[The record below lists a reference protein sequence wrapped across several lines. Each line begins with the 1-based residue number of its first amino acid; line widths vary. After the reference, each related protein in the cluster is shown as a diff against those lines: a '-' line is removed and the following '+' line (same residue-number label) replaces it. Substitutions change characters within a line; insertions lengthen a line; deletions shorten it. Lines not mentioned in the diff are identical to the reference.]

1 MSLADHQSKNVP
13 NHSGNVPNGHLV
25 HVLHRRVSS
34 KQAQIQRLAIE
45 KYRTSGLGIN
55 FSDVINSLGCSK
67 KNAQHMLKMACNAEI
82 LFRLP
87 RRTKPQSYFP
97 SAFKADILEKIRK
110 ADNLLNE
117 PTGLNHSNLTNA
129 SSSRLDQLEKQKPQ
143 SLLDILQQLKFMP
156 LFIHKIQLETAVDQE
171 IYYAI
176 NHDFNKKNKMKIHEE
191 RIGCQ
196 IKGPPNVKYLISPNG
211 KILVYI
217 RCSDRPFKLE
227 DDSDFSFFF
236 AFLGQVRDRLL
247 YILNDIRERYVP
259 SIMDWHLL
267 GCDLNKDVKIND
279 LAQLTLSDI
288 QLKTAD
294 RVFRSYVKSL
304 YDKAVDRCEES
315 VTMDLPM
322 QTALDDI
329 RFPFKSEFKK
339 IMEGIDNINQKLE
352 SSK

>member
-1 MSLADHQSKNVP
+1 MISKIPIQSD
-13 NHSGNVPNGHLV
+13 NVPNGHLV
-25 HVLHRRVSS
+25 HVLPRYVSN

-55 FSDVINSLGCSK
+55 FSDVINSFGYSK
-67 KNAQHMLKMACNAEI
+67 RNAQHILKMACNTEI

-87 RRTKPQSYFP
+87 RRTKPQFYFP
-97 SAFKADILEKIRK
+97 AAFKADILEKIK
-110 ADNLLNE
+110 KTDNLLNE
-117 PTGLNHSNLTNA
+117 PTGLNHSKLT
-129 SSSRLDQLEKQKPQ
+129 SSSRLDHIERQQAQ
-143 SLLDILQQLKFMP
+143 SFLDILQQLKFMP
-156 LFIHKIQLETAVDQE
+156 LSIHKIQLETAVDQE
-171 IYYAI
+171 IYNTI
-176 NHDFNKKNKMKIHEE
+176 NHEFNEKNKMKIHEE

-196 IKGPPNVKYLISPNG
+196 IKGSPNVKYLISPNG

-217 RCSDRPFKLE
+217 TCSDRPFKLE
-227 DDSDFSFFF
+227 NDNDFSFFF

-247 YILNDIRERYVP
+247 YVLNDISERYVL
-259 SIMDWHLL
+259 SIMDWHLI
-267 GCDLNKDVKIND
+267 GCDLNKDVSIND
-279 LAQLTLSDI
+279 RAQLTLPDI

-294 RVFRSYVKSL
+294 RVFRCYVKSL
-304 YDKAVDRCEES
+304 GDKAVDRCEES

-339 IMEGIDNINQKLE
+339 IMEGIDIINQKLE